1 MLFIPLGGDQVM
13 YLKYVS
19 LSLISLI
26 LLAISASVQGQ
37 DGNKNKSNETF
48 SKANISK
55 IQGTQFTAR
64 ISTDPNSKAITV
76 QIPNQKVVNK
86 NDNDNDNK
94 NNKKD
99 NNKNDKNDNDN
110 NNKNDNKKGK
120 DNNKSPNSQIQN
132 LQKQAAQA
140 QAKQIQLLKSM
151 KVVTDWVEIEIPIK
165 ETTKIRTKTPLQ
177 VYDDKGN
184 IKKYSPEELKTL
196 KGSNTNLPGYEVK
209 IDELTPGAVVE
220 VTLNRSPG
228 NKDNKKDD
236 DKVFATMIMVIGKD
250 ATFKLP
256 VDNSKTKKK

>member
-1 MLFIPLGGDQVM
+1 MF
-13 YLKYVS
+13 LKYVS

-26 LLAISASVQGQ
+26 LLVISASVQGQ

-64 ISTDPNSKAITV
+64 VSLDPNSKSITV

-86 NDNDNDNK
+86 NDNDN
-94 NNKKD
+94 NKKD
-99 NNKNDKNDNDN
+99 NNKNDKNDKDN

-140 QAKQIQLLKSM
+140 QAKQIQMLKSM
-151 KVVTDWVEIEIPIK
+151 KVVTEWVEIEIPIK
-165 ETTKIRTKTPLQ
+165 ETTKLRTKTPLQ
-177 VYDDKGN
+177 VYDDKGY

-196 KGSNTNLPGYEVK
+196 KGSNPALPGYEVK
-209 IDELTPGAVVE
+209 LDELTPGAVVE

-228 NKDNKKDD
+228 NKDDKKDD

-250 ATFKLP
+250 ATFKPP
-256 VDNSKTKKK
+256 VDNSKTKKQ

>member
-1 MLFIPLGGDQVM
+1 M
-13 YLKYVS
+13 YLKYAS
-19 LSLISLI
+19 FSLISLVF
-26 LLAISASVQGQ
+26 LAISTSVQGQ

-64 ISTDPNSKAITV
+64 VSLDPNSKAITV

-86 NDNDNDNK
+86 NDNDNNK
-94 NNKKD
+94 
-99 NNKNDKNDNDN
+99 NDN
-110 NNKNDNKKGK
+110 NNNKPKNS
-120 DNNKSPNSQIQN
+120 KSKNG
-132 LQKQAAQA
+132 QKQAAQA
-140 QAKQIQLLKSM
+140 KQIQMLKSM
-151 KVVTDWVEIEIPIK
+151 KVVTEWVEIEIPIK

-177 VYDDKGN
+177 VYDDKGY

-196 KGSNTNLPGYEVK
+196 KGSNPNMPGYEVK
-209 IDELTPGAVVE
+209 LDELTPGAVVE
-220 VTLNRSPG
+220 VTLNKSPA

>member
-1 MLFIPLGGDQVM
+1 MF
-13 YLKYVS
+13 LKYVS
-19 LSLISLI
+19 FSLISLI
-26 LLAISASVQGQ
+26 FFAISAPAQKA
-37 DGNKNKSNETF
+37 NKNNPNETF

-64 ISTDPNSKAITV
+64 VSLDPNSKSITV

-86 NDNDNDNK
+86 NDNDN
-94 NNKKD
+94 NKKD
-99 NNKNDKNDNDN
+99 NNKNDKNDKDN

-140 QAKQIQLLKSM
+140 QAKQIQMLKSM
-151 KVVTDWVEIEIPIK
+151 KVVTEWVEIEIPIK
-165 ETTKIRTKTPLQ
+165 ETTKLRTKTPLQ
-177 VYDDKGN
+177 VYDDKGY

-196 KGSNTNLPGYEVK
+196 KGSNPALPGYEVK
-209 IDELTPGAVVE
+209 LDELTPGAVVE

-228 NKDNKKDD
+228 NKDDKKDD

-250 ATFKLP
+250 ATFKPP
-256 VDNSKTKKK
+256 VDNSKNKKK

>member
-13 YLKYVS
+13 YLKYVAF
-19 LSLISLI
+19 SLISLI
-26 LLAISASVQGQ
+26 FLAISASGQGQ
-37 DGNKNKSNETF
+37 DGDKNKSNETF

-64 ISTDPNSKAITV
+64 ISTDPNRKAITV
-76 QIPNQKVVNK
+76 QIPNQKVINK
-86 NDNDNDNK
+86 NDND

-99 NNKNDKNDNDN
+99 NNKNDKNDNDNNKNN

-140 QAKQIQLLKSM
+140 QAKQIQMLKSM
-151 KVVTDWVEIEIPIK
+151 KVVTEWVEVEIPIN

-184 IKKYSPEELKTL
+184 IKKYTPEELKTL

-209 IDELTPGAVVE
+209 IDELTPGAVIE

-250 ATFKLP
+250 ATFKPP

>member
-1 MLFIPLGGDQVM
+1 M
-13 YLKYVS
+13 YLKYAS
-19 LSLISLI
+19 FSLISLI
-26 LLAISASVQGQ
+26 FLAISTSVQGQ

-55 IQGTQFTAR
+55 IQGTHFTAR
-64 ISTDPNSKAITV
+64 VSLDPNSKAITV

-86 NDNDNDNK
+86 NDNDN
-94 NNKKD
+94 
-99 NNKNDKNDNDN
+99 NKNDDN
-110 NNKNDNKKGK
+110 NNKPKNS
-120 DNNKSPNSQIQN
+120 KSKNGQN
-132 LQKQAAQA
+132 QAAQA
-140 QAKQIQLLKSM
+140 QAKQIQMLKSM
-151 KVVTDWVEIEIPIK
+151 KVVTEWVEVEIPIK

-196 KGSNTNLPGYEVK
+196 KGSNPALPGYEVK
-209 IDELTPGAVVE
+209 LDELTPGAVIE
-220 VTLNRSPG
+220 VTLNKSPA
-228 NKDNKKDD
+228 NKDDKKDD